1 MEEFENNYENSE
13 NNNGWQNEVRQQPE
27 RTPLLTVLCILTFIG
42 SGCNALTYFTMP
54 FTKNMFPT
62 LQSYYEQLGWESIYE
77 QNAPIYDAIA
87 LVPDWKF
94 ILTALTYVLAVVGA
108 AFMLKMN
115 KLGFHFYIIAQLLGF
130 SCLNFLVGAPLQMGI
145 GGICW
150 TILFIWL
157 YYTQMR
163 SALRPEE

>member
-1 MEEFENNYENSE
+1 MEEFENNYGQFQDEKD
-13 NNNGWQNEVRQQPE
+13 WQNEQKPA
-27 RTPLLTVLCILTFIG
+27 RTPMLTVLCILTFIG

-54 FTKNMFPT
+54 ITKNMFPT
-62 LQSYYEQLGWESIYE
+62 LQGYYEQLGWGSIYE
-77 QNAPIYDAIA
+77 QNAHIYDAIA

-94 ILTALTYVLAVVGA
+94 FLTALTYVLAVVGA

-115 KLGFHFYIIAQLLGF
+115 KLGLHFYIIAQLLGF
-130 SCLNFLVGAPLQMGI
+130 GFLNFLIGEPLQTGL

-150 TILFIWL
+150 SVLFIWL

-163 SALRPEE
+163 PVLQKTEK